1 MHIFSIYHRY
11 QNFCWAP
18 TIWQRPKTNYHEVPK
33 DKGVTFSSPIDVRNY
48 VTTGD
53 GPHFVEY
60 AEKEHVLVCVHMVIE
75 GRPGIMLADPG
86 YHLARL
92 VMVMQDKVYPHTG
105 TYLNPLITLVQ
116 KCWCC
121 LTRLYY
127 HQSWLTYL
135 VNWSGADLSDSP
147 DVPKTCLR
155 SLEFHLLSLQLD
167 SNAFKANK
175 I

>member
-1 MHIFSIYHRY
+1 M
-11 QNFCWAP
+11 
-18 TIWQRPKTNYHEVPK
+18 
-33 DKGVTFSSPIDVRNY
+33 RNY

-105 TYLNPLITLVQ
+105 TYLNPLISLVQ

-127 HQSWLTYL
+127 HQLPCLISLTYL
-135 VNWSGADLSDSP
+135 VTWSGADPSDSP

-155 SLEFHLLSLQLD
+155 SLEFHLLSLQQIDLD